1 MSLGDLTPAEFK
13 IKIKGGQDD
22 EGSGNVLLQ

>member
-13 IKIKGGQDD
+13 INIKGGQDE
-22 EGSGNVLLQ
+22 EGSGNAVLQ